1 MLSSFS
7 NTYPYYGNFN
17 LFINFHERTD
27 LPTCA
32 VNVTSGGMQFY
43 YNTEFLD
50 RLNQKEVNFV
60 IIHENFHLLWDHP
73 KRVAAGGYDLQL
85 ANIAQDMIINHII
98 VQDFDFD
105 WIEIPKDE
113 TGKNMPLFLPKDY
126 EGSLIFEELYEWLRN
141 RKDQMKDQ
149 PQNGDGEGESS
160 QNEYGQNSKDPKKE
174 GGTMESWSVDH
185 VLKNMDKTYLDVHI
199 VDEVS
204 GEYRESMS
212 KEYMER
218 AMEATKNSRGTFDGS
233 KITQTLDKLRKKRK
247 DYLKYIKRTV
257 SNLFLGG
264 KKVKTL
270 TRPNRRGIEGLK
282 GKRKVKSKINCI
294 LDTSGS
300 MGGTFEKVLSYIY
313 QNDIEINLIESDTN
327 VKWVENIKSK
337 KQLASIPIKGLGGT
351 ILQPA
356 VNYVIDNLNYCNTLV
371 ITDGYCDDLDLSK
384 LKGNVLILTIGKQVN
399 VLSGN
404 GRVRQLKIDVDG

>member
-1 MLSSFS
+1 MLNSFS
-7 NTYPYYGNFN
+7 HSYPYYGNFN
-17 LFINFHERTD
+17 LFINFHERND

-32 VNVTSGGMQFY
+32 VNVTSGGMNFY

-50 RLNQKEVNFV
+50 KLNQKEVNFV

-73 KRVAAGGYDLQL
+73 KRTTAGGYDPEL

-98 VQDFDFD
+98 IQDFDYD

-113 TGKNMPLFLPKDY
+113 TGKNMPVFLPLEY
-126 EGSLIFEELYEWLRN
+126 EGSLIFEELYEWLRE
-141 RKDQMKDQ
+141 RKEKMKDSNDSGSEEDSQ
-149 PQNGDGEGESS
+149 SDG
-160 QNEYGQNSKDPKKE
+160 YGQNSHDPKSQNGKLD
-174 GGTMESWSVDH
+174 SWSVDH
-185 VLKNMDKTYLDVHI
+185 ILKNLDKNYLDVHLN
-199 VDEVS
+199 DEIS
-204 GEYRESMS
+204 QEYRDSMT

-218 AMEATKNSRGTFDGS
+218 TLQATKQSRGSFDDS
-233 KITQTLDKLRKKRK
+233 KITQTLNKLRKRRK

-270 TRPNRRGIEGLK
+270 QRPNRRQIDGLK
-282 GKRKVKSKINCI
+282 GKRKVKTKINCI

-300 MGGTFEKVLSYIY
+300 MGGTFERVLSYIY

-327 VKWVENIKSK
+327 VKWVQNIKSK

-351 ILQPA
+351 FLQPA
-356 VNYVIDNLNYCNTLV
+356 VDYVVKNLNYCNTLL

-384 LKGNVLILTIGKQVN
+384 LNGNALILTIGKEVR
-399 VLSGN
+399 VVSGN
-404 GRVRQLKIDVDG
+404 GRVKQIKIDQNN